1 MRSPQLLVPVRATS
15 AYDCFKEVLTHLWTL
30 WELMLLAEPTIVMG
44 TSPLASSDAVLSLV
58 ALVSPVRQQL
68 RARRED
74 AAVCSSSAT
83 CVNFGCLRCSQ
94 VPYSGDFRPYFTIH
108 DADFKIYVNKT
119 KPPANVI
126 LGVTNPYFVKALEH
140 WPHTLRVG
148 IDTRYVPVARFLAE
162 TRRFLMCWSA
172 ARW

>member
-30 WELMLLAEPTIVMG
+30 WELTLLAEPTIVMG

-74 AAVCSSSAT
+74 VQSSAHRVPPVLILAVCAT
-83 CVNFGCLRCSQ
+83 RRCHIVATFGR
-94 VPYSGDFRPYFTIH
+94 
-108 DADFKIYVNKT
+108 
-119 KPPANVI
+119 
-126 LGVTNPYFVKALEH
+126 
-140 WPHTLRVG
+140 TLRST
-148 IDTRYVPVARFLAE
+148 TRTLR
-162 TRRFLMCWSA
+162 TT
-172 ARW
+172 